1 MSDKKSD
8 VPEKNSR
15 QWRKNESLIAK
26 DPVLRQARDISEGFR
41 PGTTSG
47 SRVAG
52 GSQSYKDGWDRIFGN
67 KKDSDEDE

>member
-1 MSDKKSD
+1 MSDKKSA
-8 VPEKNSR
+8 VPEKNSK

-26 DPVLRQARDISEGFR
+26 DPVLREARDISEGFR

-52 GSQSYKDGWDRIFGN
+52 GSQAYKDGWDRIFG
-67 KKDSDEDE
+67 KQDSDE